1 MQPSCNKV
9 NFTTLQR
16 LNNQTEPTMSEAE
29 IIETKK
35 PKGQWGGPRP
45 NSGRPKRMDEDAIR
59 EKLHP
64 MATTAFAKL
73 HEKIKEGDMKAIQL
87 FCAYYIGLPTQK
99 IESKIEGNLN
109 QIAIEIIKPN
119 ILLQDNRTVQ
129 LDDNKAE

>member
-1 MQPSCNKV
+1 MLADK
-9 NFTTLQR
+9 TLDK
-16 LNNQTEPTMSEAE
+16 L
-29 IIETKK
+29 IEKRK
-35 PKGQWGGPRP
+35 ENRGGPRP
-45 NSGRPKRMDEDAIR
+45 GSGRKR
-59 EKLHP
+59 KLEEEEIISKLDP
-64 MATTAFAKL
+64 MALDVFAKL

-129 LDDNKAE
+129 IEDKDNM

>member
-1 MQPSCNKV
+1 MKNKK
-9 NFTTLQR
+9 NL
-16 LNNQTEPTMSEAE
+16 
-29 IIETKK
+29 IIAGTSILVLAVLYFAYRKK
-35 PKGQWGGPRP
+35 K
-45 NSGRPKRMDEDAIR
+45 MDEDQII

-119 ILLQDNRTVQ
+119 ILLQDNRTVSIEES
-129 LDDNKAE
+129 NNT

>member
-1 MQPSCNKV
+1 MTEQQLQAKIDERNEKKKV
-9 NFTTLQR
+9 
-16 LNNQTEPTMSEAE
+16 
-29 IIETKK
+29 
-35 PKGQWGGPRP
+35 GGYRP
-45 NSGRPKRMDEDAIR
+45 GSGRKKRMEEDQII

-109 QIAIEIIKPN
+109 NIAIEIIKPN
-119 ILLQDNRTVQ
+119 ILLQDNRTIQ
-129 LDDNKAE
+129 IEDKDNM

>member
-1 MQPSCNKV
+1 MTEQQLQAKIDERNEKKKV
-9 NFTTLQR
+9 
-16 LNNQTEPTMSEAE
+16 
-29 IIETKK
+29 
-35 PKGQWGGPRP
+35 GGFRP
-45 NSGRPKRMDEDAIR
+45 GSGRKKRMEEQQII

-64 MATTAFAKL
+64 MATTAFTKL

-109 QIAIEIIKPN
+109 NIAIEIIKPN

-129 LDDNKAE
+129 IDDNKTE

>member
-1 MQPSCNKV
+1 MTEQQLQAKIEERNEKKKV
-9 NFTTLQR
+9 
-16 LNNQTEPTMSEAE
+16 
-29 IIETKK
+29 
-35 PKGQWGGPRP
+35 GGFRP
-45 NSGRPKRMDEDAIR
+45 GSGRKKRMEEQQII

-119 ILLQDNRTVQ
+119 ILLQDNRTMQ
-129 LDDNKAE
+129 IDEKE

>member
-1 MQPSCNKV
+1 
-9 NFTTLQR
+9 
-16 LNNQTEPTMSEAE
+16 MSEQDN
-29 IIETKK
+29 IEVKK

-45 NSGRPKRMDEDAIR
+45 NSGRPKRMDEEAIR

-119 ILLQDNRTVQ
+119 ILIQQSNTQHIEDKDNM
-129 LDDNKAE
+129 

>member
-1 MQPSCNKV
+1 M
-9 NFTTLQR
+9 
-16 LNNQTEPTMSEAE
+16 TESEN
-29 IIETKK
+29 IEVKK
-35 PKGQWGGPRP
+35 SKGQWGGARL
-45 NSGRPKRMDEDAIR
+45 NAGRPKRMDEDAIR

-64 MATTAFAKL
+64 MATDVFKKL

-119 ILLQDNRTVQ
+119 ILIQQSKTV
-129 LDDNKAE
+129 DIEENNNM

>member
-1 MQPSCNKV
+1 MLADK
-9 NFTTLQR
+9 TLDKLIEKR
-16 LNNQTEPTMSEAE
+16 KENRGGWRPGSGRKKKLEEEE
-29 IIETKK
+29 II
-35 PKGQWGGPRP
+35 
-45 NSGRPKRMDEDAIR
+45 M
-59 EKLHP
+59 KLDP
-64 MATTAFAKL
+64 MANDVFAKL

-129 LDDNKAE
+129 IEDKDNI

>member
-1 MQPSCNKV
+1 MTEQQLQAKIDERNEKKKV
-9 NFTTLQR
+9 
-16 LNNQTEPTMSEAE
+16 
-29 IIETKK
+29 
-35 PKGQWGGPRP
+35 GGFRP
-45 NSGRPKRMDEDAIR
+45 GSGRKKKMEEDQII

-119 ILLQDNRTVQ
+119 ILLQDNRKVQ
-129 LDDNKAE
+129 IEDKDNM

>member
-1 MQPSCNKV
+1 MTEEQLQAKIEQRNEKKKV
-9 NFTTLQR
+9 
-16 LNNQTEPTMSEAE
+16 
-29 IIETKK
+29 
-35 PKGQWGGPRP
+35 GGYRP
-45 NSGRPKRMDEDAIR
+45 GSGRKKRMEEQQII

-64 MATTAFAKL
+64 MATTAFTKL

-129 LDDNKAE
+129 IEESNNT

>member
-1 MQPSCNKV
+1 MLADK
-9 NFTTLQR
+9 TLDKLIEKR
-16 LNNQTEPTMSEAE
+16 KENRGGWRPGSGRKKKLEEEE
-29 IIETKK
+29 II
-35 PKGQWGGPRP
+35 Q
-45 NSGRPKRMDEDAIR
+45 
-59 EKLHP
+59 KLDP
-64 MATTAFAKL
+64 MANDVFKKL

-129 LDDNKAE
+129 IEEKE

>member
-1 MQPSCNKV
+1 MTNEQLQAKIEERQANK
-9 NFTTLQR
+9 
-16 LNNQTEPTMSEAE
+16 
-29 IIETKK
+29 KK
-35 PKGQWGGPRP
+35 VGGYRP
-45 NSGRPKRMDEDAIR
+45 GSGRKKKMDEDQII

-87 FCAYYIGLPTQK
+87 FCSYYIGLPTQK

-129 LDDNKAE
+129 IEDKDNV

>member
-1 MQPSCNKV
+1 MTEQQLQAKIEQRNEKKKV
-9 NFTTLQR
+9 
-16 LNNQTEPTMSEAE
+16 
-29 IIETKK
+29 
-35 PKGQWGGPRP
+35 GGFRP
-45 NSGRPKRMDEDAIR
+45 GRKKRMEEDAII

-64 MATTAFAKL
+64 MATTAFNKL

-119 ILLQDNRTVQ
+119 ILIQQSETIHIEDKDNM
-129 LDDNKAE
+129 

>member
-1 MQPSCNKV
+1 M
-9 NFTTLQR
+9 TD
-16 LNNQTEPTMSEAE
+16 SEN
-29 IIETKK
+29 IEVKK
-35 PKGQWGGPRP
+35 SKGQWGGARV
-45 NSGRPKRMDEDAIR
+45 NAGRPKRMDEEAIR

-119 ILLQDNRTVQ
+119 ILIQQSETIHIENKDNM
-129 LDDNKAE
+129 